1 MLISNNFER
10 LRHFVEAMNSSN
22 STNHKVKVLEEY
34 TQDIFIAGVLHYTY
48 TPYKQYGVTSKN
60 LEKRSDLLADPFT
73 PRISFLELLDLLAD
87 RVLTGHAAIGAVN
100 RFVQDNVEYK
110 DLIYQVI
117 DRNLETRA
125 TTTLINRVIPNLI
138 PTFDVALAHDITKVK
153 GVDPIDGTWYCSR
166 KLDGIRCITII
177 RDGKIKFF
185 SRNGKE
191 FETLSVVLDQI
202 EELGLTD
209 CVLDGEICL
218 MKEDGSDDFQ
228 GILKEIQRKNHTIR
242 NPRYWIFDVL
252 TLEEFDSKSGE
263 SPLNERLCRLD
274 INSRKNKTLAILPQ
288 YLIETKEDLEKF
300 KELSAK
306 SGWEGLILRRNVGY
320 EGKRSKNMLKVKEFF
335 DAEYLVESVIMEE
348 QRIIDSGHEKVEEVL
363 SAVIVKHKGDPV
375 RVGSG
380 FTLSERRKYHK
391 SPDLILGKMITVQ
404 YFEETIDQDGKNS
417 LRFPVFK
424 INHGESRS
432 I

>member
-1 MLISNNFER
+1 MLIRDNFEKLR
-10 LRHFVEAMNSSN
+10 LFVEAMNESN

-34 TQDIFIAGVLHYTY
+34 TQDLFIAGVLHYTY

-60 LEKRSDLLADPFT
+60 LEKRGDLVGLPFT
-73 PRISFLELLDLLAD
+73 PNITFFELLDKLTD
-87 RVLTGHAAIGAVN
+87 RVLTGHSAIQAVN
-100 RFVQDNVEYK
+100 RFIQDNAEYK

-138 PTFDVALAHDITKVK
+138 PTFNVALAHDITKVN
-153 GVDPIDGTWYCSR
+153 GIDPLDGTWYCSR
-166 KLDGIRCITII
+166 KLDGIRCIAII

-191 FETLSVVLDQI
+191 FETLGVVQDRI
-202 EELGLTD
+202 EALGLTD

-228 GILKEIQRKNHTIR
+228 GILKEIQRKNHTIK

-252 TLEEFDSKSGE
+252 TLEEFDSTSGE
-263 SPLNERLCRLD
+263 VPLADRLARLNIGKD
-274 INSRKNKTLAILPQ
+274 PVLASLPQ
-288 YLIETKEDLEKF
+288 YLIETEDDFEKF
-300 KELSAK
+300 KERAK
-306 SGWEGLILRRNVGY
+306 SFGWEGLILRQNIGY
-320 EGKRSKNMLKVKEFF
+320 EGKRSKGMLKIKEFF
-335 DAEYLVESVIMEE
+335 DAEYTVESVIMED
-348 QRIIDSGHEKVEEVL
+348 QRIIVDGQEKVEEVL
-363 SAVIVKHKGDPV
+363 SAVIIRHKGDPV

-380 FTLSERRKYHK
+380 FNLNERRKYYAD
-391 SPDLILGKMITVQ
+391 PNLILGKTITVQ
-404 YFEETIDQDGKNS
+404 YFEETVDQEGRNS

-424 INHGESRS
+424 VNHGESRS